1 MICCMYSTVETRFG
15 RSTMCSMLCCRQ
27 IFVRREFC
35 LNPSLFSLTVLPV
48 HTVMWECQKLSQRS
62 VGKKFASSPFDTK
75 DAVVNFHCHWLQ
87 GPKCKQTQ
95 MTEHFALIKCLKRAF
110 NLYLV
115 MRRFAPSIFVG

>member
-1 MICCMYSTVETRFG
+1 MYSV
-15 RSTMCSMLCCRQ
+15 LCCRQ

-48 HTVMWECQKLSQRS
+48 NSGHTHCNVGMPKTLSTICGKES
-62 VGKKFASSPFDTK
+62 VCLNPFDTK
-75 DAVVNFHCHWLQ
+75 DAVINFHCHWLQ

-110 NLYLV
+110 HLYSV
-115 MRRFAPSIFVG
+115 IRSFVPSLFLG